1 MLNNRVSHD
10 MPLTEA
16 EWAAWRVDGPRLLLV
31 SDEKEKEEE
40 EETSSRWHAAPA
52 CLRQG
57 YWYSL
62 LVIVMLVRR
71 LRQASSPGLR
81 GSSGGDSLCGCWYVL
96 SVETVRDEIQLTRDK
111 NPQSCKEFCLSWIVS
126 DNEVKKI

>member
-1 MLNNRVSHD
+1 MEDAGALSHD

-16 EWAAWRVDGPRLLLV
+16 EWAAWTQWMGLASSSPSSSRK
-31 SDEKEKEEE
+31 KEKEEE
-40 EETSSRWHAAPA
+40 EETSSTPA
-52 CLRQG
+52 CSRQG

-62 LVIVMLVRR
+62 LVIVVLVRR

-96 SVETVRDEIQLTRDK
+96 SVETARDEIQLTRDK
-111 NPQSCKEFCLSWIVS
+111 NPQNCKEFCLSWIVS